1 MAEERINMPR
11 EEVKESK
18 MEEVSENSQRC
29 CFDCRP
35 VIMDAV
41 CACGEKCFHE
51 ASYLF
56 EDSECCPIPP
66 EACPI
71 SCIVTNLQVDTD
83 SIKRIPGD
91 LLGSQGC
98 FQVSGSYDVRVVF
111 EIGTAD
117 VRMAKGTF
125 DFKVNVPV
133 TTDYGCVLCNG
144 SETEFCVITRTFQCI
159 SADLV
164 EVEKDNCRCE
174 EDRYAIKVVAE
185 KKFFVV
191 EQGETLICLPVC
203 PTEACDCIP
212 PGPVAGAECIPF
224 RKEPTCEEWCFED
237 ERECPNFCSS
247 ECPPRQTEVDECIE
261 TVERVEEDE

>member
-1 MAEERINMPR
+1 MAEEKINKPR
-11 EEVKESK
+11 EEKINQ
-18 MEEVSENSQRC
+18 EVGAASQRC
-29 CFDCRP
+29 FFDCRP

-56 EDSECCPIPP
+56 KDSECCPIPP
-66 EACPI
+66 DACPI
-71 SCIVTNLQVDTD
+71 SCIVTNLKVNTD
-83 SIKRIPGD
+83 KIRRITGTVS
-91 LLGSQGC
+91 GSKGC
-98 FQVSGSYDVRVVF
+98 FQVSGCYDVRAVF

-125 DFKVNVPV
+125 DFTVNVPID
-133 TTDYGCVLCNG
+133 TDYGCVLCNG
-144 SETEFCVITRTFQCI
+144 TETDFCVITRAFQCI

-164 EVEKDNCRCE
+164 EVDDNVCRCE
-174 EDRYAIKVVAE
+174 EEKFAIKVVVE

-203 PTEACDCIP
+203 PTQACDCIP

-237 ERECPNFCSS
+237 DMECPNVCSRECPP
-247 ECPPRQTEVDECIE
+247 EQTDLDECIE
-261 TVERVEEDE
+261 TVERMEEE